1 MKMWS
6 VFRRIDVN
14 PKKTERVSA
23 SIESKKERKKEIM
36 STNLSFVSFV
46 DDIVEYCLSKLMLDK
61 MRSFDCV
68 FRANQKLR
76 EEHILKNV
84 NRKSKIMLTNACLLH
99 STFTG
104 KIYVNIMVRKS

>member
-1 MKMWS
+1 MSTLKRPRG
-6 VFRRIDVN
+6 FQPRLKAR
-14 PKKTERVSA
+14 
-23 SIESKKERKKEIM
+23 KKERKKEIM

-46 DDIVEYCLSKLMLDK
+46 DDIVEYCLGKLMLDK